1 MSYCATKEEGR
12 ETLKM
17 IKHLEKGQFG
27 YLSAK
32 KKRNLIIMII
42 AFAFVIACFI
52 IGLVIFKNKNNI
64 LTVASVVLVLPAAK
78 FAVAYF
84 ILLPH
89 ASAQLYYM
97 IWCYPTKSAPLAHR
111 WLLLQTRLLLH

>member
-32 KKRNLIIMII
+32 KKEKFNHYDNCI
-42 AFAFVIACFI
+42 CFRDS
-52 IGLVIFKNKNNI
+52 LF
-64 LTVASVVLVLPAAK
+64 
-78 FAVAYF
+78 
-84 ILLPH
+84 
-89 ASAQLYYM
+89 YY
-97 IWCYPTKSAPLAHR
+97 WSCDF
-111 WLLLQTRLLLH
+111 